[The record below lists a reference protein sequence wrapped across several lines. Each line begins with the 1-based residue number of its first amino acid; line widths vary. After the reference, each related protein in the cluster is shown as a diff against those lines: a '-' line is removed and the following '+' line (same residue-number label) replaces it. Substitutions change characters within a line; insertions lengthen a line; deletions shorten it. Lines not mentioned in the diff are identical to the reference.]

1 MVQYLLKRPI
11 AVFMISIAL
20 VFLGLVA
27 TKRIPTSLLPEI
39 SIPKITVFVSYPNQ
53 SAREIETNV
62 VRKLRNQLLQV
73 SHLKDIQSN
82 SFDGQAVINLTF
94 NYGTNT
100 DYAFIETNEKID
112 AIIGNLPKD
121 LNRPKVIKASASDIP
136 ILNLTLSL
144 KNKYNTSDFLQL
156 TDFAQ
161 NVIKNR
167 LEQLPEIA
175 LADMNGYINPEIV
188 IIPDKNKLTALNIS
202 DDQIK
207 NAIQNSNFEFSNLV
221 IQNGIYQYNFKLG
234 SPLQSKKDIE
244 NIYINSN
251 NHLLQIKD
259 IAQVKYQ
266 PEMVKG
272 MVKDDG
278 KRAIVFSIIKQA
290 DAQVSS
296 LKTKLDNLI
305 TQFITDY
312 PNLEFK
318 VNQDQSKLLQ
328 VTLNNLK
335 QSLIAGSLLAI
346 LILFLFLK
354 DVKSPLIIGFS
365 IPLSL
370 VISILVM
377 YLFGMSI
384 NIISLSGLILGVG
397 MMIDNSII
405 VIDNITQKI
414 ESGLSLQKAISKG
427 TTEIIAP
434 LFTSVLTTV
443 SVFLP
448 LVFLSGITGAL
459 FLDQALSVT
468 IGLGISLLVS
478 IIIIPVIYQ
487 FLHNKKWKIDRYNLT
502 ASKKLKIENW
512 YKKGYTLFFERK
524 KTTIAIALTGIV
536 LGILFFKILP
546 YQKMP
551 DLKPDDTLL
560 QIDFNQNITVSETAK
575 RVDSLLKSIQPKKS
589 FIQIGEQQYLLNQQK
604 TKRPSEAE
612 IYLQASSAKQI
623 KQFKNTLKD
632 KIKTKFPEAKFSFTN
647 TKNVFEQIFGDA
659 QNFLVAKIYNT
670 QNLEVPK
677 VTQLPEIKDIFKVKT
692 DDIPLKNTVVLE
704 VIFENMLLYNVDYN
718 KLINELKTFF
728 NQNSIG
734 KIKSTQKF
742 IPIKLAAEQSDL
754 NQIINRNFIVNSK
767 GKSIPLRNLVKIK
780 QQVTY
785 KSIYADKY
793 GEFLPF
799 KITQN
804 QLDNWKNNN
813 KYNVKFSG
821 SKYEMQALSKELL
834 GVIIISVLLLYFIM
848 AAQFESLWQPIII
861 LLEIPIDIGAGLLLV
876 WLFRGSINVMTII
889 GIVVMSG
896 IIINDSIL
904 KIHTINQLRKNG
916 MSLKKAIEQAGK
928 LRLKPIL
935 MTSLTTILALLPF
948 LFLNGMGAALQ
959 KPLAL
964 VVIGGLTLGTF
975 ISLYF
980 VPLFYFLVSKKE

>member
-27 TKRIPTSLLPEI
+27 TKRIPTSLLPKI

-121 LNRPKVIKASASDIP
+121 LDRPKVIKASASDIP

-144 KNKYNTSDFLQL
+144 KNENNTTDFLQL

-175 LADMNGYINPEIV
+175 LADMSGFINPQIV
-188 IIPDKNKLTALNIS
+188 IIPDKDKLIALNIT
-202 DDQIK
+202 DDQIIK
-207 NAIQNSNFEFSNLV
+207 AIQDSNFEFSNLI

-234 SPLQSKKDIE
+234 SPLQNKNDIE
-244 NIYINSN
+244 KIFINSN

-266 PEMVKG
+266 SEIIKG
-272 MVKDDG
+272 MVKDNG

-296 LKTKLDNLI
+296 LKIKLDELI
-305 TQFITDY
+305 KQFISDY

-370 VISILVM
+370 VISILLM

-414 ESGLSLQKAISKG
+414 ESGLSLQNAISKG

-468 IGLGISLLVS
+468 IGLGVSLLVS

-487 FLHNKKWKIDRYNLT
+487 FLHQRKWKIDKFT
-502 ASKKLKIENW
+502 SSSKIIKIENW
-512 YKKGYTLFFERK
+512 YKKGYAVFFERK
-524 KTTIAIALTGIV
+524 KITLAIAVAGI
-536 LGILFFKILP
+536 LLSILFFKILP
-546 YQKMP
+546 YKKMP
-551 DLKPDDTLL
+551 DLKPNDMLL
-560 QIDFNQNITVSETAK
+560 EIDFNQNITVQETAK
-575 RVDSLLKSIQPKKS
+575 RVDSMLKSIQPKKS

-604 TKRPSEAE
+604 TKRTSEAE
-612 IYLQASSAKQI
+612 IYLQANSSKQI
-623 KQFKNTLKD
+623 TQFKNIIDK
-632 KIKTKFPEAKFSFTN
+632 KIKNIFPEAKFSFSN

-659 QNFLVAKIYNT
+659 QSFLIAKIYNT
-670 QNLEVPK
+670 KNLEVPK
-677 VTQLPEIKDIFKVKT
+677 VEQLLEINTTFKVKT
-692 DDIPLKNTVVLE
+692 DAIPLKNTVVLE
-704 VIFENMLLYNVDYN
+704 VIFENVLLYNVDYQ
-718 KLINELKTFF
+718 KLINQLKTFF
-728 NQNSIG
+728 NQNAIG
-734 KIKSTQKF
+734 NLKSSQKF
-742 IPIKLAAEQSDL
+742 IPIKLASEQRNL
-754 NQIINRNFIVNSK
+754 NQIINSNFIVNSK
-767 GKSIPLRNLVKIK
+767 GKAIPLRNLIKIK
-780 QQVTY
+780 QQITY

-793 GEFLPF
+793 GEYLPF
-799 KITQN
+799 TITQN
-804 QLDNWKNNN
+804 QFQYWKENN

-834 GVIIISVLLLYFIM
+834 GVVIISVLLLYFIM

-876 WLFRGSINVMTII
+876 WLFNGSINVMTII

-916 MSLKKAIEQAGK
+916 LSLRKAVEQAGK
-928 LRLKPIL
+928 LRLKPII
-935 MTSLTTILALLPF
+935 MTTLTTTLALLPF
-948 LFLNGMGAALQ
+948 LFLDGMGSALQ

-964 VVIGGLTLGTF
+964 VVIGGLVLGTF

-980 VPLFYFLVSKKE
+980 VPIMYFLVSKKN